1 MGDYNLRACALK
13 VVRHLGVVGECNIQ
27 YSVDPHSQEFR
38 IIECNPRLSRSS
50 ALASKATGYPLAFV
64 AAKLALGYP
73 LDKVQNSVTRVT
85 PASFEPALDYCVT
98 KFPRWDFDKFH
109 LVKPQLG
116 SGMQSVGEVMSIGRS
131 WEESMQKAMRMA
143 TDFKVQGFGPGPFLE
158 TDDNIEK
165 ALRDAT

>member
-1 MGDYNLRACALK
+1 MTVCNMENLDPVGVHTGDSMVVAPSQTLTNEEYFMLRDAAI
-13 VVRHLGVVGECNIQ
+13 RIIQHLGVIGECNIQ
-27 YSVDPHSQEFR
+27 FGLDPKSLEY
-38 IIECNPRLSRSS
+38 IVIEVNPRMSRSS
-50 ALASKATGYPLAFV
+50 ALASKATGYPLAYI

-116 SGMQSVGEVMSIGRS
+116 SGMQSVG
-131 WEESMQKAMRMA
+131 
-143 TDFKVQGFGPGPFLE
+143 
-158 TDDNIEK
+158 
-165 ALRDAT
+165 